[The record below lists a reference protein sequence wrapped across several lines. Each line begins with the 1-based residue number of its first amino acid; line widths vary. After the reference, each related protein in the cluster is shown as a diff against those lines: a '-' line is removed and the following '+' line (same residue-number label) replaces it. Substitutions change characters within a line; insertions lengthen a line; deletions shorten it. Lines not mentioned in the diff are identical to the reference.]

1 MKKNIVL
8 LLIFAISA
16 IGINNLY
23 AQSVENDVDLNVK
36 YKYPLALGFE
46 YKGMNPSPQLGT
58 DYGGD
63 FLTTDITVSGHIPLT
78 FLPIIQPF
86 AKIGILNLSAAE
98 STENEDNNDRFNNT
112 QIYGEMGA
120 AYRYMFN
127 KQIELGGQIGLGFSQ
142 VIYDDILQD
151 GIKYGQRNFLIDL
164 AAYVGLN
171 LTYNISLSAYPT
183 FRFTTHLGDTI
194 ERFDGFSFGV
204 GFSGSYRFGEDPDAP
219 QAEYRSIKIENLE
232 FPPVFA
238 PMQSFYAKNPVTSI
252 SIKNIE
258 KIDVTDV
265 EVSFF
270 QAGFMDTPTKAAS
283 YDLIEAGA
291 IVEIPIP
298 AIYNQQIFTTE
309 GITPLTGE
317 IIVEYKNNAR
327 PVNQKFPVSYDLYDK
342 ESLTW
347 DDDNKV
353 AAFITPA
360 DSALRNYSSYVRQI
374 CKDYTVNGFSA
385 ELQTAIQIYYALGE
399 LGVLYQRDPTS
410 PFEAAQENPMIV
422 DSISLPRNTLTRS
435 TGDCDD
441 LTVLFCSLLE
451 AVGIETAFI
460 TVPGHI
466 YAAFKTTTPAKSY
479 KLLHPE
485 KSMTINI
492 DGELWVPVEITLMG
506 EADFMTAWRTGVEE
520 FTAYDDSPEA
530 RALNRTRKAQETYRP
545 VTLTEKDLGLQY
557 GDRTKI
563 IQDFKTDLDKS
574 IAGII
579 DDYELTAKE
588 KGSKGSYNKLG
599 ITCAQLGEYN
609 KAEQA
614 FNSALTMDRN
624 YLPPKI
630 NLGNVYFMKG
640 EFQNALRL
648 LHGAETS
655 IIEAGKA
662 RGASYSSILLS
673 ISKCYYEL
681 ENFEKANEYM
691 NTLAE
696 VDPEAASQNSYLAS
710 GEAGQRASDRSSR
723 NALIFA
729 ED

>member
-723 NALIFA
+723 NALI
-729 ED
+729 